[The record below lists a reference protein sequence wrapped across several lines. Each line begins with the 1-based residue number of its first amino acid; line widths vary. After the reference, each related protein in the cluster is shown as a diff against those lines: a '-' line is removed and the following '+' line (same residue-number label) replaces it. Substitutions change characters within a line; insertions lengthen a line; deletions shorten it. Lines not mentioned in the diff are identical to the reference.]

1 MQSND
6 YSESRSIA
14 AAYRSVRRGNTIAVS
29 TVAIDH
35 QYGSNYGAG
44 MAQVLDIAPLR
55 SLVAVADCGGFH
67 RAGAALHLSQSAVSQ
82 HLRRIEAVIG
92 QTVVER
98 SGRGMVFTEVGHQVL
113 RHARAILAAHDAALD
128 DLGATEHTLLTIGA
142 TEHGADVMLAGLS
155 SALRE
160 RLPDRR
166 VRFRLDRNVS
176 LADSIE
182 RGLVDLAIML
192 DGAALDRANASG
204 LIRLQWVSARTF
216 AASAR
221 DPLPLVIF
229 SEPCTLREPAFS
241 ILESHHVA
249 YEVAAECGDLAGL
262 YAAVRSGLGVAL
274 LPMIGKLPD
283 GLCLAE
289 GLPPGNFA
297 SILVRGRAG
306 IDPDVLRT
314 VDAAVRDVLAAE
326 N

>member
-1 MQSND
+1 
-6 YSESRSIA
+6 
-14 AAYRSVRRGNTIAVS
+14 
-29 TVAIDH
+29 
-35 QYGSNYGAG
+35 

-55 SLVAVADCGGFH
+55 SVVAVADCGGFH
-67 RAGAALHLSQSAVSQ
+67 RAAAALHLSQSAVSQ
-82 HLRRIEAVIG
+82 HLRKVEAVVG
-92 QTVVER
+92 QPVVER
-98 SGRGMVFTEVGHQVL
+98 SGRGIVFTEVGQKVL
-113 RHARAILAAHDAALD
+113 RHARTILAAHDTALD

-142 TEHGADVMLAGLS
+142 TEHGADVMLAGLT
-155 SALRE
+155 SALRQ

-192 DGAALDRANASG
+192 DGAGLDRANASG
-204 LIRLQWVSARTF
+204 LVRLQWISARTF
-216 AASAR
+216 AASTR

-241 ILESHHVA
+241 VLEKRHIA
-249 YEVAAECGDLAGL
+249 YEIAAECGDLSGL

-274 LPMIGKLPD
+274 LPMIGKHPD
-283 GLCLAE
+283 GLCPAE
-289 GLPPGNFA
+289 GLPSANSA

-306 IDPDVLRT
+306 IDPDLLSI
-314 VDAAVRDVLAAE
+314 VDTAVRDVLAAE

>member
-1 MQSND
+1 
-6 YSESRSIA
+6 
-14 AAYRSVRRGNTIAVS
+14 
-29 TVAIDH
+29 
-35 QYGSNYGAG
+35 

-67 RAGAALHLSQSAVSQ
+67 RAAAALHLSQSAVSQ
-82 HLRRIEAVIG
+82 HLRRLEAVVG
-92 QTVVER
+92 QPVVER
-98 SGRGMVFTEVGHQVL
+98 SGRGIVFTEVGHKVL
-113 RHARAILAAHDAALD
+113 RHARTILAAHDTALD
-128 DLGATEHTLLTIGA
+128 DLGATERAVLTIGA
-142 TEHGADVMLAGLS
+142 TEHGADVMLGGLTT
-155 SALRE
+155 ALRE

-176 LADSIE
+176 LADSLE

-192 DGAALDRANASG
+192 DGAGIDRANASG
-204 LIRLQWVSARTF
+204 VVRLQWISARTF
-216 AASAR
+216 AAASR

-229 SEPCTLREPAFS
+229 SEPCTLREPAFA
-241 ILESHHVA
+241 ILEDRNIS
-249 YEVAAECGDLAGL
+249 YEIAAECGDLSGL

-283 GLCLAE
+283 GLCPAE
-289 GLPPGNFA
+289 GLPPANAA

-306 IDPDVLRT
+306 VDPDVLRT

>member
-1 MQSND
+1 
-6 YSESRSIA
+6 
-14 AAYRSVRRGNTIAVS
+14 
-29 TVAIDH
+29 
-35 QYGSNYGAG
+35 

-55 SLVAVADCGGFH
+55 SVVAVADCGGFH
-67 RAGAALHLSQSAVSQ
+67 RAAAALHLSQSAVSQ
-82 HLRRIEAVIG
+82 HLRKVEAVVG
-92 QTVVER
+92 QPVVER
-98 SGRGMVFTEVGHQVL
+98 SGRGIVFTEVGQKVL
-113 RHARAILAAHDAALD
+113 RHARTILAAHDTALD

-142 TEHGADVMLAGLS
+142 TEHGADVMLAGLT

-192 DGAALDRANASG
+192 DGAGLDRANASG
-204 LIRLQWVSARTF
+204 LVRLQWISARTF
-216 AASAR
+216 AASTR

-241 ILESHHVA
+241 VLEKRHIA
-249 YEVAAECGDLAGL
+249 YEIAAECGDLSGL

-274 LPMIGKLPD
+274 LPMIGKHPD
-283 GLCLAE
+283 GLCPAE
-289 GLPPGNFA
+289 GLPSANSA

-306 IDPDVLRT
+306 IDPDLLSI
-314 VDAAVRDVLAAE
+314 VDTAVRDVLAAE

>member
-1 MQSND
+1 
-6 YSESRSIA
+6 
-14 AAYRSVRRGNTIAVS
+14 
-29 TVAIDH
+29 
-35 QYGSNYGAG
+35 

-67 RAGAALHLSQSAVSQ
+67 RAAAVQHLSQSAVSQ
-82 HLRRIEAVIG
+82 HLRRIEAVVG
-92 QTVVER
+92 QALVER
-98 SGRGMVFTEVGHQVL
+98 SGRGIVFTEVGQKVL
-113 RHARAILAAHDAALD
+113 RHARTILTAHDAALD
-128 DLGATEHTLLTIGA
+128 DLGATERALLTIGA
-142 TEHGADVMLAGLS
+142 TEHGADVMLAGLTR
-155 SALRE
+155 ALRE

-182 RGLVDLAIML
+182 RGLVDLAVML
-192 DGAALDRANASG
+192 DGAGLDRINVSG
-204 LIRLQWVSARTF
+204 LVRLQWVSARTF
-216 AASAR
+216 AASTG

-241 ILESHHVA
+241 VLEKRDIA
-249 YEVAAECGDLAGL
+249 YEIAAECGDLSGL

-283 GLCLAE
+283 GLCPAE
-289 GLPPGNFA
+289 GLPPANCA

-306 IDPDVLRT
+306 IAPDVLST

-326 N
+326 S

>member
-1 MQSND
+1 
-6 YSESRSIA
+6 
-14 AAYRSVRRGNTIAVS
+14 
-29 TVAIDH
+29 
-35 QYGSNYGAG
+35 

-67 RAGAALHLSQSAVSQ
+67 RAAAALHVSQSAVSQ
-82 HLRRIEAVIG
+82 HLRRIEAVVG
-92 QTVVER
+92 QTLVER
-98 SGRGMVFTEVGHQVL
+98 SGRGMVFTEAGHKVL

-128 DLGATEHTLLTIGA
+128 DLGATEQALLTIGA
-142 TEHGADVMLAGLS
+142 TEHGADVMLAGLTG
-155 SALRE
+155 ALRE

-182 RGLVDLAIML
+182 RGLVDVAVML
-192 DGAALDRANASG
+192 DGAGLDRVNASG
-204 LIRLQWVSARTF
+204 SVPLQWVSARTF
-216 AASAR
+216 AASTR

-241 ILESHHVA
+241 ILERRDIA
-249 YEVAAECGDLAGL
+249 YEIAVECGDLSGL

-283 GLCLAE
+283 GLCPAE
-289 GLPPGNFA
+289 GLPPANFA
-297 SILVRGRAG
+297 SILVRGRTG
-306 IDPDVLRT
+306 IDADLLST